1 MKSFKSIIIAVFS
14 VLFLGLTSCGGGT
27 KKQNTHTHEDGS
39 VHDDHAADPAK
50 PAQETFKVEADT
62 TAAKKDSLNQKH
74 DDHGQAHDHGDGK
87 PHKH

>member
-1 MKSFKSIIIAVFS
+1 MKKIFLAIAICGF
-14 VLFLGLTSCGGGT
+14 LFASCGNKSNSNNGT
-27 KKQNTHTHEDGS
+27 HKHDDGS
-39 VHDDHAADPAK
+39 VHTDHAADPAK
-50 PAQETFKVEADT
+50 PAQGTFKVEADT